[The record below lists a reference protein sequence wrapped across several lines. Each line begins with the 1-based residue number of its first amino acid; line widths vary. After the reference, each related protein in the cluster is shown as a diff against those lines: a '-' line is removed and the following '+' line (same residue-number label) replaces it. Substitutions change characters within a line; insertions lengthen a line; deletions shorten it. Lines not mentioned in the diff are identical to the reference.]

1 MVRQFVLLQFLINM
15 KNNIVNITLEK
26 RNRDVCNSKKLELL
40 YKYEK
45 YICNSESPNTYL
57 FKVNNVICCNCGFT
71 FVSPR
76 FDKNILIDYY
86 RSSLRSPLDQTLDYD
101 INFRMEI
108 INKFTKSKPSKVKP
122 RFIEFGPNTFGEF
135 QNRISES
142 FDYFPIEP
150 NIAFR
155 SLSNKVM
162 DIKEIKLA
170 DIIAHYFVLEHI
182 PNPLKFLKKCNTLLR
197 IGGFMI
203 IEVPNIEIY
212 PIDPVALNLYEHQ
225 SHFSFGTLK
234 YLAGKV
240 GFEHIES
247 NKKSS
252 RSFGMLLV
260 FKKTHELSIS
270 SNSSLS
276 EIPNEYEIN
285 KINFNLGLDQIK
297 IFNNNLIKAKSFIDK
312 SEGSL
317 VMLWGANQNL
327 IDFIQMFYSN
337 LRIPDFLILI
347 DSDRRKRNLL
357 LNYDS
362 HFAKEV
368 LIPSE
373 CIDVINKASKLIIFS
388 RRHEQA
394 ILDQIMR
401 LRSKNKKKSLDV
413 IIVDINP

>member
-1 MVRQFVLLQFLINM
+1 MVHQFVLLQFLINM
-15 KNNIVNITLEK
+15 KDNIVNIPLEK
-26 RNRDVCNSKKLELL
+26 RNCDVCNSKKLESL

-45 YICNSESPNTYL
+45 NICNGELLKTYL
-57 FKVNNVICCNCGFT
+57 FKVDNVICCKCGFT

-76 FDKNILIDYY
+76 FDQNILIDYY
-86 RSSLRSPLDQTLDYD
+86 RQSLRSPLDQTLDYD

-108 INKFTKSKPSKVKP
+108 INKYTKPNPSKGKP
-122 RFIEFGPNTFGEF
+122 KFIEFGPSTFGEF

-150 NIAFR
+150 SLTFR
-155 SLSNKVM
+155 SLCKKAE
-162 DIKEIKLA
+162 DIEKIKLA

-182 PNPLKFLKKCNTLLR
+182 PSPLEFLKECNTLLR
-197 IGGFMI
+197 MGGIMI

-225 SHFSFGTLK
+225 SHFSFGALK
-234 YLAGKV
+234 YLANKA
-240 GFEHIES
+240 GFENIEF

-252 RSFGMLLV
+252 RSFGMLSI
-260 FKKTHELSIS
+260 FKKIHELPIPS
-270 SNSSLS
+270 SYNFA

-297 IFNNNLIKAKSFIDK
+297 IFNNNLIQAKSFIDK

-317 VMLWGANQNL
+317 VILWGANQNL
-327 IDFIQMFYSN
+327 IDFIQMFYLN

-347 DSDRRKRNLL
+347 DSDRRKRNFL
-357 LNYDS
+357 LNYDT

-373 CIDVINKASKLIIFS
+373 CIDVIKKASKLIIFS

-394 ILDQIMR
+394 ILHQINFH
-401 LRSKNKKKSLDV
+401 RSKNKILDV
-413 IIVDINP
+413 LTVDINP